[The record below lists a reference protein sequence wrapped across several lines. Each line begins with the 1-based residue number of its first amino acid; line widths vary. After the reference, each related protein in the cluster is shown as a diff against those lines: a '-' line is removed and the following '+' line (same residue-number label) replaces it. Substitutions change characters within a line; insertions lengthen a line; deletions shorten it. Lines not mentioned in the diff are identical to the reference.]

1 MPEQMN
7 RPPDA
12 LEPTR
17 VHELVL
23 LVVDRLGTVGRT
35 KLTKL
40 LYLIDLAYF
49 SRYGTTLSAGSW
61 VRYTYGPMLRDLPRV
76 AAEMNGAEIV
86 VDEHAD
92 SSGYRFADYHSLPT
106 ETWRFIPQLR
116 DHEKAVVDEIIDR
129 YGALSREQVV
139 KLAYTTPPMRLIAKW
154 EADGERLDGTAI
166 PFAKALGQ
174 PGEGLGR
181 YRRLADAVRERSLGT
196 PEGRQEL
203 ESLTLAKTQA
213 LRQAATEAAIEAQDG
228 HA

>member
-1 MPEQMN
+1 MREQMN

-23 LVVDRLGTVGRT
+23 FVVDRLGTVGRT

-76 AAEMNGAEIV
+76 AGELDGAEIV
-86 VDEHAD
+86 IDEHAD
-92 SSGYRFADYHSLPT
+92 SAGYRFADYHSLPT
-106 ETWRFIPQLR
+106 KTWRFTPQLR
-116 DHEKAVVDEIIDR
+116 DHEKAVVDEILAR
-129 YGALSREQVV
+129 YGGLSREQVV
-139 KLAYTTPPMRLIAKW
+139 KIAYATAPMRLIGKW

-166 PFAKALGQ
+166 PFAKAVGQ

-196 PEGRQEL
+196 PEGRQEI
-203 ESLTLAKTQA
+203 ESLTLANTA
-213 LRQAATEAAIEAQDG
+213 TLRHAATEAAMEAEDG
-228 HA
+228 RA